1 MGALL
6 GCPIVKTSS
15 GGKVRGLSETEE
27 KQVANGWFVFG
38 FVVGLREGLVRE
50 LASGAASL
58 LDYDGNPV
66 PLETVRK
73 MLRLP
78 TDDV

>member
-1 MGALL
+1 MAGLCLDLWWGFA
-6 GCPIVKTSS
+6 
-15 GGKVRGLSETEE
+15 KVS
-27 KQVANGWFVFG
+27 
-38 FVVGLREGLVRE
+38 VRE